1 MCKLSSA
8 EDQQGTVT
16 IQRCSIE
23 NQKGTI
29 AIDFVQ
35 RYHPSGYQRNIFELH

>member
-1 MCKLSSA
+1 MSDTIPTSKSLREYIFLSVESQKGA
-8 EDQQGTVT
+8 IT
-16 IQRCSIE
+16 IQRCSVQ

-35 RYHPSGYQRNIFELH
+35 Q